1 MSSKTLVVSVVIVAV
16 FIGGFYVAA
25 TVPLIEG
32 KEIILESFFAYSKVL
47 SAGYFFRV
55 PLHLDRGTVK
65 FVFATTQKVNA
76 FIMTEEQYYGYA
88 ESFSGYTG
96 SIDASL
102 DSRSGVL
109 TCKIQESDTYYFIIE
124 NENDISVSIST
135 FEIKQSVKETL
146 LESLRSQ

>member
-32 KEIILESFFAYSKVL
+32 KEIILERFVYPRDL
-47 SAGYFFRV
+47 SAGYFVRI

-65 FVFATTQKVNA
+65 LVFAATRKVNA
-76 FIMTEEQYYGYA
+76 FIMTTEQYYGYA

>member
-1 MSSKTLVVSVVIVAV
+1 MKSMSSKTLVVSVVIVAV
-16 FIGGFYVAA
+16 FIGGFYVVA

-32 KEIILESFFAYSKVL
+32 KEIILERFVYPRDL
-47 SAGYFFRV
+47 SAGYFVRI

-65 FVFATTQKVNA
+65 LVFAATRKVNA
-76 FIMTEEQYYGYA
+76 FIMTTEQYYGYA
-88 ESFSGYTG
+88 G